1 MKFILTTAVGGIL
14 FLVPV
19 SIFVLVVIQVAGVMI
34 VVAEPMAE
42 WLPIRS
48 FGGVILANLMAVI
61 AVILM
66 CFLAGLL
73 ARMAFASN
81 AVGRLESKVLSKLP
95 GYLMIK
101 SLVAGLDPKQTEQLI
116 PVMVN
121 AGKAQRL
128 GFEVQRLE
136 DGRSM
141 VFLPSMPDPFSG
153 ITQLYPASEVTYLD
167 VPVSTMIEITENF
180 GHGVHKVLQPANE

>member
-19 SIFVLVVIQVAGVMI
+19 SIFVLVVIQVAGLMI

-42 WLPIRS
+42 WLPIKTFS
-48 FGGVILANLMAVI
+48 GVILANVMAVI
-61 AVILM
+61 AVILL

-73 ARMAFASN
+73 ARLAFASD
-81 AVGRLESKVLSKLP
+81 AVGRLESKFLTKVP

-101 SLVAGLDPKQTEQLI
+101 SLVAGLDPSQTEQLV

-121 AGKAQRL
+121 AGKAHRF
-128 GFEVQRLE
+128 GFEVQKLD

-141 VFLPSMPDPFSG
+141 VFLPSVPDPFRG

-180 GHGVHKVLQPANE
+180 GHGVHKLLQPTND